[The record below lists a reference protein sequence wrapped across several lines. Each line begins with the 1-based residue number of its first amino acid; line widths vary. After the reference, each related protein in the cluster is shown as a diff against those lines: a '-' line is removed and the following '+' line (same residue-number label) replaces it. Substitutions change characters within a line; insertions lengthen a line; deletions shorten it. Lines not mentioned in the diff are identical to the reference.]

1 VADSGQQ
8 AREVTY
14 HAVDRGA
21 SCLLGCLALSCL
33 LLGVGMGL
41 WFVTGGMAIWKAAV
55 AVLGV
60 GAGISL
66 VAFLRSPM
74 RGRWEVTFDPEA
86 RIVRIYTRVRG
97 KASTEEIGFDEIE
110 RIGLTPVER
119 ETSRGEMATSQ
130 LAVLYLKGGREPVRF
145 DERLSISDPERAE
158 EVLAEMNELLG
169 EQRAMGNGQRAKGKR
184 RTANGNDT
192 A

>member
-1 VADSGQQ
+1 MADSGQQ

-14 HAVDRGA
+14 HAADRGA

-33 LLGVGMGL
+33 VLGVGMGL
-41 WFVTGGMAIWKAAV
+41 WFATGGMAIWKAAV

-66 VAFLRSPM
+66 LAFLRSPM

-86 RIVRIYTRVRG
+86 RIVRIYARVRG
-97 KASTEEIGFDEIE
+97 NAITEEISFDEIE

-119 ETSRGEMATSQ
+119 ETSQGEIADFQ
-130 LAVLYLKGGREPVRF
+130 VPVLYLKGGRAPVRF

-169 EQRAMGNGQRAKGKR
+169 IRWAIGTPDQGTCDR
-184 RTANGNDT
+184 
-192 A
+192 